1 MMDAREGRT
10 DMGGFENRVG
20 VITGASHGIGL
31 AIRKAF
37 EKEGCRVYA
46 IDLRGE
52 DSYIGDISEKRV
64 LEDFASFVLDR
75 EDRIDYLIN
84 NAPPIRKGISD
95 CSYEEFEKALRVGV
109 TAPFY
114 LSKLFKDHFS
124 KDSCIINISSTRDS
138 MSQIESESYA
148 AAKGGIRALTHALAV
163 SLQGRCRVNSISP
176 GWIDTE
182 YRTYEGPDADQQLVK
197 RVGDPDDIA
206 DAVLYLCSDKASFID
221 GANLVI
227 DGGMSKLMIYH
238 DDHGWKLEE

>member
-1 MMDAREGRT
+1 MMEAREGRT
-10 DMGGFENRVG
+10 EMGGFENRVA

-182 YRTYEGPDADQQLVK
+182 YRTYEGPDADQ
-197 RVGDPDDIA
+197 
-206 DAVLYLCSDKASFID
+206 
-221 GANLVI
+221 
-227 DGGMSKLMIYH
+227 
-238 DDHGWKLEE
+238 

>member
-1 MMDAREGRT
+1 
-10 DMGGFENRVG
+10 MGGFENRVA

-95 CSYEEFEKALRVGV
+95 CSYEEFEKALKVGV

-114 LSKLFKDHFS
+114 LCKLFKDHFS

-238 DDHGWKLEE
+238 DDHGWKLEQ

>member
-10 DMGGFENRVG
+10 DMGGFENRVT

>member
-1 MMDAREGRT
+1 
-10 DMGGFENRVG
+10 MGGFENRVT

>member
-1 MMDAREGRT
+1 
-10 DMGGFENRVG
+10 MGGFENRVA

-95 CSYEEFEKALRVGV
+95 CSYEEFEKALKVGV

-197 RVGDPDDIA
+197 RVGDPNDIA

>member
-10 DMGGFENRVG
+10 DMGGFENRVV

-52 DSYIGDISEKRV
+52 GSYIGDISEKRV

-95 CSYEEFEKALRVGV
+95 CSYEEFEKALKVGV

>member
-1 MMDAREGRT
+1 
-10 DMGGFENRVG
+10 
-20 VITGASHGIGL
+20 
-31 AIRKAF
+31 
-37 EKEGCRVYA
+37 
-46 IDLRGE
+46 
-52 DSYIGDISEKRV
+52 
-64 LEDFASFVLDR
+64 
-75 EDRIDYLIN
+75 
-84 NAPPIRKGISD
+84 
-95 CSYEEFEKALRVGV
+95 
-109 TAPFY
+109 
-114 LSKLFKDHFS
+114 
-124 KDSCIINISSTRDS
+124 

-197 RVGDPDDIA
+197 RVGNPNDIA

-221 GANLVI
+221 GENLVI